1 MAAERIFLIGMMG
14 SGKSHWLKQMAKWNK
29 SVGYDL
35 DALIE
40 MNEEKTI
47 AEIFNEDGEVY
58 FRKVES
64 KILRWFKEKKK
75 YVVATGGGTACTQEN
90 MDWMKKEGVVIWLD
104 ESVDVLAK
112 RLSTEKAHRPLI
124 SHLSEQELANFLE
137 QKLVERHPFYKQAD
151 YRLTS
156 DQITEAGLKKL
167 IQKHSS

>member
-104 ESVDVLAK
+104 ESVDVLVK

-124 SHLSEQELANFLE
+124 SHLSEQQLADFLE

-156 DQITEAGLKKL
+156 DQTTEAGLKKL
-167 IQKHSS
+167 IQKHAS

>member
-1 MAAERIFLIGMMG
+1 MAADRIFLIGMMG

-47 AEIFNEDGEVY
+47 AEIFNEDGEAY

-64 KILRWFKEKKK
+64 KILKWFKEKKK

-90 MDWMKKEGVVIWLD
+90 MDWMKKEGIVIWLD
-104 ESVDVLAK
+104 ESVDVLVK
-112 RLSTEKAHRPLI
+112 RLSAEKAHRPLI
-124 SHLSEQELANFLE
+124 ANLSASELAAFLE

-156 DQITEAGLKKL
+156 DQITESGLKKL
-167 IQKHSS
+167 IQKHAS

>member
-14 SGKSHWLKQMAKWNK
+14 SGKSHWLKQLAKWNK

-47 AEIFNEDGEVY
+47 AEIFSEDGEAY
-58 FRKVES
+58 FRKAEA

-75 YVVATGGGTACTQEN
+75 YVVATGGGTACFQEN
-90 MDWMKKEGVVIWLD
+90 MDFMKKEGVVIWLD
-104 ESVDVLAK
+104 ESIEILAK
-112 RLSTEKAHRPLI
+112 RLAGQKAHRPLI
-124 SHLSEQELANFLE
+124 AHLTDNELLAFLE
-137 QKLVERHPFYKQAD
+137 QKLVERHPFYKQAH

-156 DQITEAGLKKL
+156 DQINETGLKKL
-167 IQKHSS
+167 IKKHAS

>member
-1 MAAERIFLIGMMG
+1 MAAERIFLIGLMG

-47 AEIFNEDGEVY
+47 AEIFTEDGEAF

-64 KILRWFKEKKK
+64 KILKWFKEKKK
-75 YVVATGGGTACTQEN
+75 YVVATGGGTACLQEN
-90 MDWMKKEGVVIWLD
+90 MDLMKKEGVVIWLD
-104 ESVDVLAK
+104 ESLEVLVK
-112 RLSTEKAHRPLI
+112 RLSNEKAHRPLI
-124 SHLSEQELANFLE
+124 ANLSDNELEAFLE
-137 QKLVERHPFYKQAD
+137 QKLVERSPFYKQAH

-167 IQKHSS
+167 IQNHAS